1 MTMKNLLK
9 NMFLPGQNIAF
20 EFTKNTGLTTKKMKC
35 SIKDFFSKPDQ
46 IRSFLQIWSHLL
58 KKSFMEYFISCAGT
72 YQDAIAHLIS
82 TESGKV
88 KDSKNYLV
96 NNFNAFYS

>member
-1 MTMKNLLK
+1 MKNLLK

-46 IRSFLQIWSHLL
+46 IRSFLQ
-58 KKSFMEYFISCAGT
+58 KSFMEYFISCAGT
-72 YQDAIAHLIS
+72 YQDAITHLIF